1 MMTTVMPL
9 VALLAF
15 AAGSPVCSV
24 GDVKQVD
31 CNVCL
36 CQDEGVWSCTD
47 LPCSE
52 GAQRSFVALQNG
64 TAPDN
69 IILNFGSVGE
79 GVTIDDA
86 AQIARDLATVVAETA
101 ALGGLQFSSVTIV
114 RLCIGVVCTSMG
126 AAKRTAMAL
135 QADNTLRAEFE
146 VVLADPTVEA
156 ADFGAQLAQVVQE
169 DMNSAESKVDV
180 VAASVIDVDKPVV
193 ISSTIGTVATPA
205 PTPAATPKTASP
217 TTLSPNM
224 DAPYRTAVPTSI
236 SADVDAESDDVSVGL
251 IVGLVGGCAALV
263 AIVLGVYLYV
273 SKKKNDVKANEPVTA
288 NVLNEPFDTIV

>member
-1 MMTTVMPL
+1 
-9 VALLAF
+9 
-15 AAGSPVCSV
+15 
-24 GDVKQVD
+24 
-31 CNVCL
+31 
-36 CQDEGVWSCTD
+36 
-47 LPCSE
+47 
-52 GAQRSFVALQNG
+52 
-64 TAPDN
+64 
-69 IILNFGSVGE
+69 VGE

-217 TTLSPNM
+217 TTLTPNM

-236 SADVDAESDDVSVGL
+236 PADLEELSAESDDVSVGL

-263 AIVLGVYLYV
+263 AIVLGVYV

-288 NVLNEPFDTIV
+288 NPLNEPFDYIV